1 MNLKDISGVQE
12 VHSLVEKARVA
23 QEKLLNLSQSQIDQI
38 VANMVQAGLKNAE
51 HLARLAAGETSIG
64 RVESKILKNRFAVQE
79 VYKSCKD
86 LRTVGVIGYD
96 ETQKCFEIAEPVG
109 IIAAIIPTTNPTST
123 TLFKALISLK
133 SRNPV
138 IFAPHPRAVRCIF
151 ESAKIMHDAAVAAGA
166 PRDCIGCIQEVS
178 LTSTQELMKH
188 KHVNF
193 ILATGGPG
201 LVEAAYKSGKP
212 AIGVGQGNAPAYIDR
227 SADIQHAVK
236 CIVESQMFDYGTV
249 CASEQ
254 SVVVDQAVLD
264 KVRAEFQRQKAY
276 FLSPEEVV
284 KLSSVV
290 IQNGRMNANVVGH
303 SAFDIAQQ
311 AQLSVPIDTTV
322 LLAPLEGVGAD
333 YPLSHEKLCPVLGFY
348 VANDWQTGCER
359 CIELL
364 CLEGKGHTL
373 VIHATNPDVILEF
386 GLQKPVSRILVNAPS
401 SQGGV
406 GLATHLVPSL
416 TLGCGTYGGNITSDN
431 ISAMHLIQKRRVA
444 TIREDFSLWPDKSK
458 ISPEILHLEF
468 FPNFNVDSEFYCS
481 IEPFS
486 MDRDSI
492 GSAWEISNIPNQTH
506 SVSCQTTNESA
517 WEIPDLKKLKND
529 IQSVNLGSQT
539 TNENK
544 DVWEIPDLKKFKS
557 DIRSVYWP

>member
-1 MNLKDISGVQE
+1 M
-12 VHSLVEKARVA
+12 
-23 QEKLLNLSQSQIDQI
+23 
-38 VANMVQAGLKNAE
+38 
-51 HLARLAAGETSIG
+51 
-64 RVESKILKNRFAVQE
+64 
-79 VYKSCKD
+79 
-86 LRTVGVIGYD
+86 
-96 ETQKCFEIAEPVG
+96 
-109 IIAAIIPTTNPTST
+109 
-123 TLFKALISLK
+123 
-133 SRNPV
+133 
-138 IFAPHPRAVRCIF
+138 
-151 ESAKIMHDAAVAAGA
+151 
-166 PRDCIGCIQEVS
+166 
-178 LTSTQELMKH
+178 
-188 KHVNF
+188 
-193 ILATGGPG
+193 
-201 LVEAAYKSGKP
+201 
-212 AIGVGQGNAPAYIDR
+212 
-227 SADIQHAVK
+227 
-236 CIVESQMFDYGTV
+236 
-249 CASEQ
+249 
-254 SVVVDQAVLD
+254 
-264 KVRAEFQRQKAY
+264 
-276 FLSPEEVV
+276 
-284 KLSSVV
+284 
-290 IQNGRMNANVVGH
+290 
-303 SAFDIAQQ
+303 
-311 AQLSVPIDTTV
+311 
-322 LLAPLEGVGAD
+322 
-333 YPLSHEKLCPVLGFY
+333 
-348 VANDWQTGCER
+348 
-359 CIELL
+359 
-364 CLEGKGHTL
+364 
-373 VIHATNPDVILEF
+373 
-386 GLQKPVSRILVNAPS
+386 SRILVNAPS